1 MVSARKISLGLV
13 HNCSGCH
20 GMSTKCL
27 TKTFSFRRFIR
38 QSVMRS
44 LWIYWIKNV
53 KQEKSW
59 DANHLLNGFMMNQ
72 KFSINVVI
80 LFCITISTYIVSYI
94 RFMEMRL
101 WYTNY
106 IYNPCLYLWMLFLV
120 ILIIILLLVGILAFK
135 LLHASWSWRWKVP
148 FENGSQVYL
157 MYIHACQATDTIS
170 FLILSINT

>member
-1 MVSARKISLGLV
+1 MCQEHQKSSWLTNFGLHPAKELLWWCQQEKSFLGLV

-59 DANHLLNGFMMNQ
+59 DANHLLNGFMMNH
-72 KFSINVVI
+72 KFNINVVI
-80 LFCITISTYIVSYI
+80 LFCITISTYIFSYI
-94 RFMEMRL
+94 RFMEMGL
-101 WYTNY
+101 WFTNY
-106 IYNPCLYLWMLFLV
+106 ISSVTIHVCLCECCFLSC
-120 ILIIILLLVGILAFK
+120 L
-135 LLHASWSWRWKVP
+135 
-148 FENGSQVYL
+148 
-157 MYIHACQATDTIS
+157 
-170 FLILSINT
+170 